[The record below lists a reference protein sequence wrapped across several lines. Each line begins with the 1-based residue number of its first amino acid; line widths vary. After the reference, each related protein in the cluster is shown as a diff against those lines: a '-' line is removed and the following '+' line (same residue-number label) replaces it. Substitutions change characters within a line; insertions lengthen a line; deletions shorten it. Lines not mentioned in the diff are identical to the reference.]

1 MDLWNSIVKWF
12 DSTQLQR
19 QIADVDYVGLF
30 SNPWFIVPFGALLL
44 WFIYKQKWR
53 DLIILAI
60 FVAVWWVSGTPYMQS
75 LIVGGEIRIE
85 KLRARLVDDRRR
97 PWAIIRG
104 YTRNIRPADPGSP
117 RTTAPPTR
125 AGDQNRKNE

>member
-85 KLRARLVDDRRR
+85 KILPVIFGAAATLGVVIYLLFGRSD
-97 PWAIIRG
+97 
-104 YTRNIRPADPGSP
+104 
-117 RTTAPPTR
+117 
-125 AGDQNRKNE
+125 